1 MLNRAWQWMVEQLAF
16 LVVLLVV
23 AAAFLYLIV
32 EPGHWRRG
40 SGGVAV
46 AMLLAALL
54 RAVLP
59 PARAGLLVVR
69 ARWIDVVVFA
79 VMGGL
84 ILGVAV
90 RLHG

>member
-1 MLNRAWQWMVEQLAF
+1 MLNRAWQWVVEQLAF

-40 SGGVAV
+40 SGVVAV
-46 AMLLAALL
+46 AMLLAAVL
-54 RAVLP
+54 RAVLSP
-59 PARAGLLVVR
+59 TRAGLLVVR
-69 ARWIDVVVFA
+69 ARWIDVVVYA
-79 VMGGL
+79 VIGGL